1 MWWNDLDALTRQQ
14 QRQGIRRL
22 LVLSGEPEW
31 GFEQASRLKKQLAGD
46 WLWVG
51 ESKEDTSY
59 CAPGA
64 IRRLLGRE
72 FLHAIFDART
82 GLNAEALAA
91 LAGTLRAG
99 SWLVLLA
106 PPWASWPK
114 RPDDDSLRWSGQP
127 QPIPTP
133 RFIHRLQKALIQEP
147 QCVIWR
153 QGETP
158 HLPSPVDRPDWQP
171 AAGGPLAGQRAILNQ
186 LLVMIDG
193 VAVVTGS
200 RGRGKSA
207 LAGMLAQQ
215 CGGPVVI
222 TAPARASTD
231 ILTHHAGDRGRFMAP
246 DVLLQAVQRGD
257 PPSGDWLIVDEAAAI
272 SAPLLRQLIAAFPRA
287 LLTTTVQGYEGT
299 GRGFLLKLCASLP
312 RLQRFSL
319 DAPVRWATDDP
330 LERLLDRV
338 MLFDDRLA
346 TPGEGDLQYQMLPG
360 GAWQDDEGPEAQTWR
375 LLAGAH
381 YRTSPLD
388 LRRLLDAPGQRL
400 LVARGGERVAG
411 ALWLIEEGGLSPELS
426 EAVWAGLRRPRGN
439 LVAQS
444 LAAHG
449 GSPDAAALKGLR
461 ISRVAVHPERQ
472 RQGIGSR
479 LLAGADDASNGND
492 YLSVSFGYTDEL
504 WRFWQRAGFILVRIG
519 THVESSS
526 GCHAAMAL
534 RPLSARGEAL
544 AQREHLRLRRDAH
557 WLQPWIRDTIPVAL
571 LTETVLNDEDWRDLG
586 GFAFGLRSPEACIGT
601 LQRLLINSHLA
612 LPGLRGWLTQ
622 RLTSAELCALMGVN
636 GRRALLVH
644 QRQECAAAL
653 KALDA
658 QRGDALESWLM
669 RVKHF
674 Q

>member
-1 MWWNDLDALTRQQ
+1 MWLNKLNALTRHQ

-31 GFEQASRLKKQLAGD
+31 SAASARRLSQLLAGD

-51 ESKEDTSY
+51 ETAELALH

-72 FLHAIFDART
+72 FLHAIFDARS
-82 GLNAEALAA
+82 GLDAEALAA

-106 PPWASWPK
+106 PPWTTWPQ
-114 RPDDDSLRWSGQP
+114 RSDADSLRWSGQP
-127 QPIPTP
+127 QPIATP
-133 RFIHRLQKALIQEP
+133 RFIHRLQQALIQDP
-147 QCVIWR
+147 QSIIWR
-153 QGETP
+153 QGEAPRLPTP
-158 HLPSPVDRPDWQP
+158 VERPDWQP
-171 AAGGPLAGQRAILNQ
+171 GAGGPLVGQQEILNQ
-186 LLVMIDG
+186 LLTMPAG
-193 VAVVTGS
+193 VAVVTGP

-207 LAGMLAQQ
+207 LAGMLARQ
-215 CGGPVVI
+215 GDGTAVI
-222 TAPARASTD
+222 TAPTRAATD
-231 ILTHHAGDRGRFMAP
+231 VLTRYADEHGLFMAP
-246 DVLLQAVQRGD
+246 DALLQAIRQGASPRGE
-257 PPSGDWLIVDEAAAI
+257 WLIVDEAAAI
-272 SAPLLRQLIAAFPRA
+272 PAPQLRQLIAAYPRT

-312 RLQRFSL
+312 RLRRFTL
-319 DAPVRWATDDP
+319 DTPVRWAAGDP
-330 LERLLDRV
+330 LERILDQV

-346 TPGEGDLQYQMLPG
+346 TPGEGDVHYQTLTR
-360 GAWQDDEGPEAQTWR
+360 GAWQGDDGPEAQTWR

-400 LVARGGERVAG
+400 LTARIGEQVAG
-411 ALWLIEEGGLSPELS
+411 ALWLVEEGGLTPELS

-449 GSPDAAALKGLR
+449 GSADAAVLKGLR

-479 LLAGADDASNGND
+479 LLAGADEMSDGAD

-504 WRFWQRAGFILVRIG
+504 WRFWQRAGFVLVRIG
-519 THVESSS
+519 THVEASS
-526 GCHAAMAL
+526 GCHTAMAL

-544 AQREHLRLRRDAH
+544 TQREHRRLRRDVH
-557 WLQPWIRDTIPVAL
+557 WLQPWIRDPIPVAQL
-571 LTETVLNDEDWRDLG
+571 SETTLNDDDWRDLG
-586 GFAFGLRSPEACIGT
+586 GFAFGYRPPEACIGT
-601 LQRLLINSHLA
+601 LQRLLINTQLA
-612 LPGLRGWLTQ
+612 LPGLRGWLVQ
-622 RLTSAELCALMGVN
+622 GLESAELCVLTGVS
-636 GRRALLVH
+636 GRRALLIR

-658 QRGDALESWLM
+658 QRTETLEAWLM
-669 RVKHF
+669 KVKNF

>member
-1 MWWNDLDALTRQQ
+1 MWLNELDALTRQQ

-22 LVLSGEPEW
+22 LVLSGESNWSP
-31 GFEQASRLKKQLAGD
+31 EQARRLKQRLSGD

-51 ESKEDTSY
+51 ETEEQTAH

-82 GLNAEALAA
+82 GLDAEALAA

-99 SWLVLLA
+99 SWLVVLA
-106 PPWASWPK
+106 PSWTSWPNQ
-114 RPDDDSLRWSGQP
+114 PDADSLRWSGQP
-127 QPIPTP
+127 DPIPTP
-133 RFIHRLQKALIQEP
+133 HFIQRLQQALSQEP
-147 QCVIWR
+147 ECVIWR
-153 QGETP
+153 QGQAP
-158 HLPSPVDRPDWQP
+158 RLPVQVERPDWRP
-171 AAGGPLAGQRAILNQ
+171 AAGGPLAEQQAILQ
-186 LLVMIDG
+186 ALLAMPAG
-193 VAVVTGS
+193 VAVVTGP
-200 RGRGKSA
+200 RGRGKST
-207 LAGMLAQQ
+207 LAGMLARQ
-215 CGGPVVI
+215 CGRPVVI
-222 TAPARASTD
+222 CAPTRAATD
-231 ILTHHAGDRGRFMAP
+231 VLMHHAGEHESFMAP
-246 DVLLQAVQRGD
+246 DALLQAIQRGE
-257 PPSGDWLIVDEAAAI
+257 PPVGEWLIVDEAAAI
-272 SAPLLRQLIAAFPRA
+272 PAPLLRQLIAAFPRT

-312 RLQRFSL
+312 RLQSFTL
-319 DAPVRWATDDP
+319 DAPVRWASGDP

-338 MLFDDRLA
+338 MLFDERLA
-346 TPGEGDLQYQMLPG
+346 APGAGDLQYQTLPD
-360 GAWQDDEGPEAQTWR
+360 GAWLNDDGREAQTWR

-400 LVARGGERVAG
+400 KVACVNERVAG
-411 ALWLIEEGGLSPELS
+411 ALWLVEEGGLTPELS

-449 GSPDAAALKGLR
+449 GSPDAATLQGLR

-479 LLAGADDASNGND
+479 LLASAGDMSDGHD

-504 WRFWQRAGFILVRIG
+504 WRFWQRAGFMLVRIG
-519 THVESSS
+519 SHREASS

-544 AQREHLRLRRDAH
+544 ALREQLRLRRDAC
-557 WLQPWIRDTIPVAL
+557 WLQPWIREPIPVAQL
-571 LTETVLNDEDWRDLG
+571 PETTLNDDDWLCLG
-586 GFAFGLRSPEACIGT
+586 GFAFGHRSSEACIGT
-601 LQRLLINSHLA
+601 LQRLLLNSELA

-622 RLTSAELCALMGVN
+622 GLAGAELCAQLGIN
-636 GRRALLVH
+636 GRRALLVR
-644 QRQECAAAL
+644 QRQECATAL

-658 QRGDALESWLM
+658 QRTDVLEAWLAK
-669 RVKHF
+669 VKNF